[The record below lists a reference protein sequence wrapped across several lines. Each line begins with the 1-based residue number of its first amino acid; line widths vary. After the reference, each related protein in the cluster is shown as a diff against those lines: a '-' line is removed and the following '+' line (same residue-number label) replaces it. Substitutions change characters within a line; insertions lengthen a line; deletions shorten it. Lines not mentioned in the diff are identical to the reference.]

1 MGVQSL
7 GTFLLNR
14 GKLSRDAFD
23 RAERVHRETGEPL
36 EAVLTK
42 LGLVSEPVLADG
54 YADLL
59 GLDRLTAADLPDEPV
74 EIDDLNPSFLRL
86 HRLLPL
92 AFQDDALVLVMANPT
107 DAFARRAMAFAT
119 QRPIRVAVA
128 TVTDV
133 EEAVERLYF
142 AGPSAAS
149 ATDDEAGTFSMLDDD
164 TAVQDVARL
173 KELASDAPVIKL
185 VNRLLVQAFEAGAS
199 DIHFEPNDG
208 GLRVRFRI
216 DGHLCDV
223 EAPPPA
229 MRAAI
234 VSRLKIMAHLDIS
247 ERRMPQD
254 GRFRTT
260 VHGADIDL
268 RVATSPTAF
277 GESVVLRILDRR
289 QLPQDFAALGFAE
302 AAVAPFKR
310 AIARPEGIVLVTG
323 PTGSGKTTT
332 LYAALR
338 QLNAPDRKI
347 LTVEDPVEYM
357 LGGINQAHV
366 DPRIGRTFAA
376 MLRSFLRQDPD
387 IIMVGEIRDK
397 ETAEIAVQAALT
409 GHLVLSTLHTNSA
422 ASAVTRLLDM
432 GVQDYLIASTVTA
445 VAAQRLVRVLCGDCR
460 QAYRADG
467 ALADQV
473 RAIIPDAPARPRLYR
488 AAGCDACGHTGYRG
502 RTGIIEVLE
511 VTDAI
516 RTLVQTKAD
525 AADIERGAVAEGMRT
540 MYRNGLERVLAGET
554 TIEEVMR
561 VTRDI

>member
-7 GTFLLNR
+7 GAFLLDS

-36 EAVLTK
+36 EVVLTK

-59 GLDRLTAADLPDEPV
+59 GLERLTASDLPDQPV
-74 EIDDLNPSFLRL
+74 EIADLNPVFLRL
-86 HRLLPL
+86 HKLLPA
-92 AFQDDALVLVMANPT
+92 AFEEDALVLAMADPT
-107 DAFARRAMAFAT
+107 DAFARQAMAFAAE
-119 QRPIRVAVA
+119 RAIRVAVA

-133 EEAVERLYF
+133 EEAIERLYF
-142 AGPSAAS
+142 AMPSVTS
-149 ATDDEAGTFSMLDDD
+149 TSDDGGFSLLDDD

-173 KELASDAPVIKL
+173 KELASDGPVIKL

-208 GLRVRFRI
+208 GLRVRFRV
-216 DGHLCDV
+216 DGQLRDV
-223 EAPPPA
+223 EAPPCA

-268 RVATSPTAF
+268 RVATSPAAF
-277 GESVVLRILDRR
+277 GEGVVLRILDRR

-302 AAVAPFKR
+302 KAIAPFER
-310 AIARPEGIVLVTG
+310 AIERPEGIVLVTG

-357 LGGINQAHV
+357 LAGVNQV
-366 DPRIGRTFAA
+366 QVEPRIGRTFAA

-387 IIMVGEIRDK
+387 IIMVGEIRDG

-409 GHLVLSTLHTNSA
+409 GHLVLSTLHTNNA

-445 VAAQRLVRVLCGDCR
+445 VAAQRLVRVLCRECR

-467 ALADQV
+467 DLAGQIHE
-473 RAIIPDAPARPRLYR
+473 AIPEATARPSLYR
-488 AAGCDACGHTGYRG
+488 AAGCPACGHTGYCG
-502 RTGIIEVLE
+502 RTGIIEALTMTEAVRS
-511 VTDAI
+511 V
-516 RTLVQTKAD
+516 VQSRAD
-525 AADIERGAVAEGMRT
+525 VADIERRAVAEGMQT
-540 MYRNGLERVLAGET
+540 MYRNGIERVLAGET
-554 TIEEVMR
+554 TIEEVVR